1 MIHSIYTKIIACFTL
16 VFFAAITNAE
26 SLSKQQKI
34 EKIITYY
41 EGTVEAASAVSKNMF
56 DNAKVKIKE
65 SLEKEKSLLDK
76 QTRESKAAD
85 DYFTAIEKLYDDYFT
100 FTNSIAEKVTAK
112 TRSNV
117 EKLYAQYMTDEDLNI
132 IVNYIESSAGQKSL
146 KMTNEM
152 LPQLIADVQNS
163 VAQDIIKESQSLE
176 ANKVKLYNEFSKKI
190 AALKHK
196 PTANKKHSG

>member
-1 MIHSIYTKIIACFTL
+1 MIHSKYTKIITCFVLACF
-16 VFFAAITNAE
+16 AIIANAE

-41 EGTVEAASAVSKNMF
+41 EGTAEAASAASKIMIN
-56 DNAKVKIKE
+56 NAKAKIKE
-65 SLEKEKSLLDK
+65 DLQKQKALLDK
-76 QTRESKAAD
+76 KTRESKVTD
-85 DYFTAIEKLYDDYFT
+85 DYFTAIEKLYDDYFI
-100 FTNSIAEKVTAK
+100 FTNNIAEKVTAK
-112 TRSNV
+112 TRGNV
-117 EKLYAQYMTDEDLNI
+117 EKLYEQYMTDDDLSI

-163 VAQDIIKESQSLE
+163 VAQEVIKESQSLE
-176 ANKVKLYNEFSKKI
+176 ANKVKLYNEFSKKV
-190 AALKHK
+190 AALKSK

>member
-1 MIHSIYTKIIACFTL
+1 MIHSKCTKIIACFLLTC
-16 VFFAAITNAE
+16 FAIITNAE

-41 EGTVEAASAVSKNMF
+41 EGTVEAASAASKIML
-56 DNAKVKIKE
+56 DNAKAKIKE
-65 SLEKEKSLLDK
+65 GLEKEKALLDK
-76 QTRESKAAD
+76 KIRESQAAD
-85 DYFTAIEKLYDDYFT
+85 DYFKAIEKLYDDYFI

-112 TRSNV
+112 TRGNV
-117 EKLYAQYMTDEDLNI
+117 EKLYEQYMTDEDLSI

-163 VAQDIIKESQSLE
+163 VAQEVIRESQSLE
-176 ANKVKLYNEFSKKI
+176 VNKVKLYNEFSKKVV
-190 AALKHK
+190 ALKHK
-196 PTANKKHSG
+196 PAANKKHKG